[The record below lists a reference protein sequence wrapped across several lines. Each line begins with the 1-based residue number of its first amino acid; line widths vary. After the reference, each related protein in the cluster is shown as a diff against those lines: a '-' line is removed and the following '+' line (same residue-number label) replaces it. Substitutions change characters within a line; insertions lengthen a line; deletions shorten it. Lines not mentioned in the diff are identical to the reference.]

1 MQDEETPGTTDDGT
15 GQPSPPGPGPLLR
28 GTPGP
33 VLDKRS
39 PNWRSRPRRLFM
51 DRLFRITSGLHSDQP
66 ERDEHLAAI
75 RSAIRS
81 DGTWELHA
89 WLHENLSILDSKAN
103 AILAVNSLGVA
114 TLTFLYSTFDRL
126 TPPVLVI
133 GVAVAAAFLLWSIL
147 PLARIAFV
155 YWSTTEEF
163 RNPAKLL
170 DELLLVR
177 DKRTAIVRSSLVKD
191 AFALAVFAL
200 ALALSVA
207 DRWL

>member
-1 MQDEETPGTTDDGT
+1 MQHEETPGTTDDGT
-15 GQPSPPGPGPLLR
+15 GEAPEPGPLLR

-39 PNWRSRPRRLFM
+39 PSWRSPPRRLVM
-51 DRLFRITSGLHSDQP
+51 DRLFRITTGLHSDP
-66 ERDEHLAAI
+66 LERDEHLAAI
-75 RSAIRS
+75 RSAMRAEGS
-81 DGTWELHA
+81 WELHA
-89 WLHENLSILDSKAN
+89 WLHHNLSILDSKASS
-103 AILAVNSLGVA
+103 ILAVNSLGVA

-163 RNPAKLL
+163 RNPTKMLN
-170 DELLLVR
+170 ELLLVR

-207 DRWL
+207 DRWR